1 MSSESSSELRTWVQR
16 DFGLDKRLVKAVSK
30 LGFVYP
36 TPVQS
41 QFIPIALQGKDVL
54 VRSQTGSGKTAAF
67 SLPVLQKILLGKSS
81 GSLGANIRAI
91 ILAPT
96 KELCRQLEKHIT
108 DLMYYCRDMIS
119 VCSLGDD
126 NSSTLNYKLQSKPDI
141 IVATPAKLVQQLKS
155 SAVDISKVETLVI
168 DEADLILSF
177 GYAEDV
183 QVITSRMPK
192 IFQGLLMSA
201 TLSPELDKFKRV
213 VLHNPAVLKIS
224 DTKGAG
230 HLLQYYLQSTE
241 SDKYLI
247 LYVFIKLGLL
257 QGKGL
262 IFVNDVSKCYRLK
275 LFLQQFFIPAAVL
288 NSEVP
293 LNSRLHI
300 LEEYNRGVFDYLIA
314 TDASI
319 DSGEVEEESDQ
330 EADSDN
336 DIEEGGSDNDS
347 DSDSAGRG
355 DSEPSEEEENKA
367 KGVKQ
372 KKKSALSVSVDA
384 AAVSASVAA
393 AQCSKGEGYGVS
405 RGIDFQG
412 VNFVINFDLPKT
424 AAAYTHR
431 IGRTARGGASGTALS
446 FVAIAPPSVS
456 ASEAEVAARD
466 AEVLHAV
473 RLSQPRLGGGQ
484 DGAGSVL
491 AAIGAVPVYDPAMAA
506 MRHDDGS
513 AIDMSNCQPAPLI
526 FNMKELD
533 SFRYR
538 VEETLRSVTSVAVR
552 EFRAAELK
560 QEILNSSKLKSYF
573 VENPDDLKVLRH
585 DTSIAHPIRPK
596 EHLRTVPNY
605 LIPASMKG
613 AATVTN
619 NSKKKRKPGSAMN
632 SQDIKRQ
639 KSKSKDPLQSFDVN
653 GGDEG
658 AAVVGESSAPSEP
671 RVFTSKEALGH
682 GISGRQEWKQRH
694 KKGKFNPKNSKP
706 KGGGIAGSFTK
717 RGYK

>member
-1 MSSESSSELRTWVQR
+1 MDSEGTSDQRTWIQR

-30 LGFVYP
+30 LGYVYP
-36 TPVQS
+36 TQVQS

-54 VRSQTGSGKTAAF
+54 VRSHTGSGKTAAF
-67 SLPVLQKILLGKSS
+67 SLPVLQKILLSKSS
-81 GSLGANIRAI
+81 GSHSASIKAI
-91 ILAPT
+91 VLAPT
-96 KELCRQLEKHIT
+96 KELCRQIEKHIT
-108 DLMYYCRDMIS
+108 DLMYYCRDIIS

-126 NSSTLNYKLQSKPDI
+126 SSSTLSYKLQSRPDI
-141 IVATPAKLVQQLKS
+141 VVTTPAKLVQQLKTS
-155 SAVDISKVETLVI
+155 VVDISHVETLVI

-183 QVITSRMPK
+183 QLITSKMPK

-224 DTKGAG
+224 DTKGTG
-230 HLLQYYLQSTE
+230 QLLQFYLESTE

-275 LFLQQFFIPAAVL
+275 LFLQQFYIPAAVL

-319 DSGEVEEESDQ
+319 DSGEADEEASEGESAENTSD
-330 EADSDN
+330 AD
-336 DIEEGGSDNDS
+336 ENDS
-347 DSDSAGRG
+347 KGTEN
-355 DSEPSEEEENKA
+355 SESEEEEQLKSSRA
-367 KGVKQ
+367 KKIPGAK
-372 KKKSALSVSVDA
+372 VSVDPA
-384 AAVSASVAA
+384 AASASIAA
-393 AQCSKGEGYGVS
+393 SAGKGEGYGVS

-456 ASEAEVAARD
+456 ASEAEVAVRD

-484 DGAGSVL
+484 NGAGSVL
-491 AAIGAVPVYDPAMAA
+491 AAIGAVPVHDPAMSA
-506 MRHDDGS
+506 MNSNNGVV
-513 AIDMSNCQPAPLI
+513 DMSNCQPAPLV

-538 VEETLRSVTSVAVR
+538 VEETLRSVTTVAVR

-560 QEILNSSKLKSYF
+560 QEILNSSKLKTYF
-573 VENPDDLKVLRH
+573 AENPDDLKVLRH
-585 DTSIAHPIRPK
+585 DTAIAHPIRPK
-596 EHLRTVPNY
+596 EHLRNVPSY
-605 LIPASMKG
+605 LIPASMRG

-619 NSKKKRKPGSAMN
+619 NKKKKRKPGSAQN
-632 SQDIKRQ
+632 SQDAKRQ
-639 KSKSKDPLQSFDVN
+639 KSKSKDPLQSFDVDN
-653 GGDEG
+653 GEQEDAGSTT
-658 AAVVGESSAPSEP
+658 AATAPAEP
-671 RVFTSKEALGH
+671 RVFTSTEALGQS
-682 GISGRQEWKQRH
+682 ISGRQEWKQRH
-694 KKGKFNPKNSKP
+694 KKGKFNPKNSKSN
-706 KGGGIAGSFTK
+706 KLAGSFSTK
-717 RGYK
+717 RSFKK